1 MNAGAMLIDAG
12 EGTYHQLL
20 RHVHG
25 DQQKLDHLL
34 SEIQLI
40 WISHKHADHHLG
52 LNLLLSKRAR
62 LIRSMKSNPTTATA
76 TALAASNV
84 SPIVIVCP
92 SPIIGWL
99 TENSNIDPDL
109 RNTFICVPCVKTA
122 TVYPPQQFINRR
134 RRQNV
139 AATASGGASTTSS
152 MGATGSTATGSINV
166 TNTAHRRPMGTAI
179 SLSSV
184 HDPLRNVLNE
194 LELLSLESV
203 AVDHCHLSYGVV
215 IVSKTGWKLVFS
227 GDTTPDR
234 RLWERG
240 NNATLLI
247 HEATFDSDMVADAK
261 KKKHSTVAGAI
272 DVGQRMNAKHLILTH
287 FSQRYPKLPV
297 LRNEEKAK
305 TRLSNVSVSFDLM
318 SVRMSQ
324 LEWLPRMLPA
334 LQHMFPDVGDE
345 GAL

>member
-1 MNAGAMLIDAG
+1 
-12 EGTYHQLL
+12 
-20 RHVHG
+20 
-25 DQQKLDHLL
+25 
-34 SEIQLI
+34 
-40 WISHKHADHHLG
+40 
-52 LNLLLSKRAR
+52 
-62 LIRSMKSNPTTATA
+62 
-76 TALAASNV
+76 
-84 SPIVIVCP
+84 
-92 SPIIGWL
+92 
-99 TENSNIDPDL
+99 
-109 RNTFICVPCVKTA
+109 
-122 TVYPPQQFINRR
+122 
-134 RRQNV
+134 
-139 AATASGGASTTSS
+139 
-152 MGATGSTATGSINV
+152 
-166 TNTAHRRPMGTAI
+166 MGTAI

-184 HDPLRNVLNE
+184 HDPLHTVLNE

-305 TRLSNVSVSFDLM
+305 TRLNNVSVSFDLM

-334 LQHMFPDVGDE
+334 LQHMYPDVGEE